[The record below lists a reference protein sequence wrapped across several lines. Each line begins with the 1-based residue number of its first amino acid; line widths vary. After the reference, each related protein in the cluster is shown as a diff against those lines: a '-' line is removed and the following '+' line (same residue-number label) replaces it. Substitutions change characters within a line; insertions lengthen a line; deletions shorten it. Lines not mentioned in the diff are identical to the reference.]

1 MLPRSGRVGTI
12 HTSAAEARDRSRA
25 AYGTFYATIALPVM
39 VYNNLAGKGL
49 MAYYVVQLYFM
60 HGLAEMREGEIRV

>member
-25 AYGTFYATIALPVM
+25 AYGAFYATIALPDP
-39 VYNNLAGKGL
+39 VYRIRVGKG
-49 MAYYVVQLYFM
+49 F
-60 HGLAEMREGEIRV
+60 

>member
-25 AYGTFYATIALPVM
+25 ACGAFYATIALPVM
-39 VYNNLAGKGL
+39 VYNNLTGKGL
-49 MAYYVVQLYFM
+49 
-60 HGLAEMREGEIRV
+60 